1 MPQSENTSL
10 NPEGDT
16 LVWPLGYYVGVSVS
30 CHIWWSLVWSYSGCN
45 SIKNAVV
52 GMYNI
57 VSVVK
62 LIVDI

>member
-16 LVWPLGYYVGVSVS
+16 LVGPLGHYVGFSVS
-30 CHIWWSLVWSYSGCN
+30 CHTWWSLVWSHLGCN
-45 SIKNAVV
+45 SIKTGVV
-52 GMYNI
+52 EMYNI
-57 VSVVK
+57 ISVVK